1 MAFNY
6 HQQNAMKIDG
16 LLLFLQFIKIYDH
29 LINIILNGDEL
40 RNRNGER
47 MEFRRDTV
55 WKLATLDN
63 LLPRYKVMNGH

>member
-40 RNRNGER
+40 RNRNGEH
-47 MEFRRDTV
+47 V
-55 WKLATLDN
+55 WSFVEIPSGN
-63 LLPRYKVMNGH
+63 LLL